1 MIRGL
6 YTAVSGMIT
15 EEAKQNV
22 VTNNL
27 ANVTTPGFKSD
38 NLSVKQFDDVLLYNY
53 DKKVGN
59 KNVRHDLGGLS
70 MGSKIDEVNT
80 YFQQGML
87 EKTDRATDFGIQGKG
102 FFVVEREGQGGNE
115 RLYTRNGHFYVNNR
129 GFLVNDSGY
138 NIIGRNN
145 DTGAVEPMRLNTEN
159 FTLTKEGNILVD
171 GNNTYTVQ
179 VADFQNYNDLRKV
192 GHDAYT
198 GNNPVNSTDYIVKQ
212 NTLEKSNVNT
222 TREMIEMMTVMR
234 TFETNQKII
243 QSIDD
248 TLGKAVNEI
257 GNVR

>member
-38 NLSVKQFDDVLLYNY
+38 NLSVRQFDDVLLYNY
-53 DKKVGN
+53 DKKIGN
-59 KNVRHDLGGLS
+59 KNVRQDLGGLS
-70 MGSKIDEVNT
+70 MGSKIDEINT

-87 EKTDRATDFGIQGKG
+87 EKTDRSTDLAIQGKG

-115 RLYTRNGHFYVNNR
+115 KLYTRNGHFYVNNR
-129 GFLVNDSGY
+129 GFLVNDSGD
-138 NIIGRNN
+138 NVIGRNN
-145 DTGAVEPMRLNTEN
+145 TTDVIEPIRLNTED
-159 FTLTKEGNILVD
+159 FTLTKEGNILVN
-171 GNNTYTVQ
+171 GNATYTIQ
-179 VADFQNYNDLRKV
+179 VADFQNYNDLKKV

-198 GNNPVNSTDYIVKQ
+198 GANPVNSTDYTLKQ
-212 NTLEKSNVNT
+212 NSLEKSNVNT
-222 TREMIEMMTVMR
+222 VREMIEMMTVMR
-234 TFETNQKII
+234 TFETNQKVI
-243 QSIDD
+243 QSIDE